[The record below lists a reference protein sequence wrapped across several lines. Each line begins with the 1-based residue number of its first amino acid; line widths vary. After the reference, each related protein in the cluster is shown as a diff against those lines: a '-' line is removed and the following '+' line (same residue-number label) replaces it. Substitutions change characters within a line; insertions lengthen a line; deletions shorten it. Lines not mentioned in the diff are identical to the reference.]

1 MRILKKY
8 FRRIFIFIAYAGLIV
23 LLISSFSNRVSPLTN
38 IYLPYFG
45 LFFPFI
51 LAFNLVFFILWLITR
66 QWKQAG
72 ITLLIF
78 VVCWGAISTYFPLHR
93 QTKNV
98 PGDCIKVLTYNV
110 MRFDYLRKHKPG
122 NPNPIVQYVIDQ
134 DPDIVCFQEFGVS
147 SDNKRELMLSDL
159 HTAFARLP
167 YHRIEPLKF
176 PYSSEIF
183 GLAVFSK
190 FPILSIRSIP
200 VESSYNGS
208 FIAELD
214 IHGRKVCLVNNHL
227 ESNKLSLDE
236 RSDYYN
242 LTKEPDTQKL
252 EAFTHFMFQRLSPAY
267 RMRAK
272 QVEIIS
278 SYIRENSNPYVI
290 VCGDFNDTPLSY
302 ARYKIKGD
310 LKDAFVESGSGMG
323 ITFNRHRF
331 LFRIDYILHSK
342 NIKAYNCTVGRLKD
356 SDHYP
361 VWTYLQFQ
369 QTK

>member
-1 MRILKKY
+1 MRRLIKY
-8 FRRIFIFIAYAGLIV
+8 FRRIFIFIACAGLIV

-51 LAFNLVFFILWLITR
+51 LAFNLAFFFLWLIAK

-78 VVCWGAISTYFPLHR
+78 IICWGSISTYFPLHR
-93 QTKNV
+93 PTKDI
-98 PGDCIKVLTYNV
+98 PDDCIKILTYNV
-110 MRFDYLRKHKPG
+110 MRFDYLRRHKPDS
-122 NPNPIVQYVIDQ
+122 PNPIVQYVIDQ
-134 DPDIVCFQEFGVS
+134 DPDIVCFQEFGASTV
-147 SDNKRELMLSDL
+147 NQKELMLSDL
-159 HTAFARLP
+159 LTAFNRLP
-167 YHRIEPLKF
+167 YHQIEPLKF
-176 PYSSEIF
+176 PYPSQVF

-190 FPILSIRSIP
+190 FPILSLRPIP
-200 VESSYNGS
+200 IGSSYNGS

-214 IHGRKVCLVNNHL
+214 IHGRTVCLVNNHL
-227 ESNKLSLDE
+227 ESNKISPDE

-267 RMRAK
+267 RIRAK
-272 QVEIIS
+272 QGEMIS
-278 SYIRENSNPYVI
+278 AYIREKPHPYVI

-310 LKDAFVESGSGMG
+310 LNDAFAESGCGMG
-323 ITFNRHRF
+323 ITFNRYRF

-361 VWTYLQFQ
+361 VWTYLQFLD
-369 QTK
+369 